1 MFTQFK
7 NCLFRIK
14 FKYFSFANM
23 YPIREVRC
31 EEDLQFRHPFNGLIA
46 GPSQCGKTTLLRQIL
61 ESHEQTIAGINRE
74 IIKVA
79 WCYGKWQPSYEIPLK
94 GVDLKYING
103 MPEEEDIFGF
113 DIIILDDLIHEIEK
127 SRYVSHLFTAGTH
140 HDNQS
145 VMILTQNYYQKGE
158 ICNTLRKNTH
168 YVILFK
174 DPGDM
179 TIVRTMA
186 WRMFPDNPQY
196 FIDAFKL
203 ATSTPRG
210 YLLVDRHQLTDDE
223 NRLRTNIVPTKE
235 TDWIFQPIG
244 FELIKR

>member
-1 MFTQFK
+1 MFNK
-7 NCLFRIK
+7 CLRNLRIVYLFRIK

-79 WCYGKWQPSYEIPLK
+79 WCYGKWQPSYEIPLT

-127 SRYVSHLFTAGTH
+127 SLCFPSLYSRYSPRQPECDDTH
-140 HDNQS
+140 TKLLSERRNLQYIAKEHTLCNFIQGSWRYDYCAHD
-145 VMILTQNYYQKGE
+145 G
-158 ICNTLRKNTH
+158 
-168 YVILFK
+168 
-174 DPGDM
+174 
-179 TIVRTMA
+179 MA
-186 WRMFPDNPQY
+186 HV
-196 FIDAFKL
+196 
-203 ATSTPRG
+203 PR
-210 YLLVDRHQLTDDE
+210 
-223 NRLRTNIVPTKE
+223 
-235 TDWIFQPIG
+235 
-244 FELIKR
+244 